1 MERIKE
7 LARQLAERFGT
18 ADPFALCAALDI
30 TVLPVGLP
38 PGVRGFYGCVHGA
51 RILYLN
57 GALEENERRTVC
69 AHELGHALLHEGHN
83 ALFLRERTDFV
94 MERYE
99 READLFAGYLRA
111 GGGVHRAARPYRRIL
126 HDPLGNQKR
135 GASGAPFLI
144 TPPLPAR
151 G

>member
-7 LARQLAERFGT
+7 TARQLAARFGT

-38 PGVRGFYGCVHGA
+38 PGIKGFYGCSQGA

-57 GALEENERRTVC
+57 SALDENERRTVC
-69 AHELGHALLHEGHN
+69 AHELGHALLHGEHN

-99 READLFAGYLRA
+99 READLFAGYLLLDGETVDECLRNGWTA
-111 GGGVHRAARPYRRIL
+111 GQAAAFT
-126 HDPLGNQKR
+126 G
-135 GASGAPFLI
+135 
-144 TPPLPAR
+144 LPAR
-151 G
+151 IVEYCMTH

>member
-38 PGVRGFYGCVHGA
+38 PGVKGFYGCVRGA
-51 RILYLN
+51 RVLYLN

-99 READLFAGYLRA
+99 READLFAALLLLPEEAWPPAAA
-111 GGGVHRAARPYRRIL
+111 GSGMWRPGGRHSL
-126 HDPLGNQKR
+126 
-135 GASGAPFLI
+135 
-144 TPPLPAR
+144 PPRLAELLSR
-151 G
+151 EAGT

>member
-38 PGVRGFYGCVHGA
+38 PGVRGFYGCAHGA
-51 RILYLN
+51 CILYLN

-99 READLFAGYLRA
+99 READLFAGYLLLDGETVEECLRN
-111 GGGVHRAARPYRRIL
+111 GWTSEQAAAFT
-126 HDPLGNQKR
+126 G
-135 GASGAPFLI
+135 
-144 TPPLPAR
+144 LPAHIVEYCMTH
-151 G
+151 

>member
-30 TVLPVGLP
+30 TVLPSGCLP
-38 PGVRGFYGCVHGA
+38 ASGA
-51 RILYLN
+51 FTDARTGRAILYLN

-83 ALFLRERTDFV
+83 ALFLRERT
-94 MERYE
+94 RL
-99 READLFAGYLRA
+99 RHGALRAGGRPLRGVPAARRRDGGGVPAQRLDLRA
-111 GGGVHRAARPYRRIL
+111 GGGVHR
-126 HDPLGNQKR
+126 
-135 GASGAPFLI
+135 
-144 TPPLPAR
+144 LPAHIVEYCMTH
-151 G
+151 